1 MDFHKELTKIV
12 EKVSTRPTTNSLGEP
27 IASTPEGITNFW
39 KWFGE
44 SKAVDSEGRPLV
56 VHHGTSENGLKND
69 FFDPKQLGSVTKTK
83 SAKAGFFFVDDLDT
97 ARGYSQNANSKPV
110 SDLIKKSEMAE
121 KAGKWDLANQLM
133 AQAEKLDQSNKKEN
147 VVSTYLKIL
156 NPLVFDAENQ
166 NFLDIEEEIHFQ
178 IKKAKTNGNDALIVK
193 NLIDNAYSGQR
204 PANHYLVFSPNQIKS
219 VTNNGSFNPDTLK
232 ISESIK
238 SNEKQYKIPTVEI
251 TQDGQKFKTGFPV
264 TFDFVHNTES
274 ATKLFGKPK
283 KDSQFGRY
291 FEPHGRY
298 VTAVKNKENSQLT
311 DKMIS
316 GTITFSNPLV
326 IANNS
331 LKWKEDL
338 SKAFGGLRGRKLSM
352 ALIQKGY
359 DGVVTVDNPGT
370 DKAYVSEILD
380 LTTFDENYGK
390 KISEDDLS
398 AWHGTGNPDPYDK
411 FDYSK
416 VGGPGG
422 EGAQAYG
429 YGLYFS
435 NSKEIGEHY
444 RKTLSSNIG
453 GTTIFDPKTGEEL
466 AHYSPKKLAQTPQEL
481 AAWYVSTS
489 TSGPKQIFS
498 DARGKAI
505 KKGESKE
512 VISLLDKWVEIGA
525 VNGNRGEGKLYNVDI
540 PDDHEYLYWDGSIEE
555 QNDLVKKFFKNQIHG
570 YLLQAAK
577 SDPKWGDYS
586 DPKQATSGRTGKD
599 LYKDLSE
606 KLGSDKAASDA
617 LREAGVP
624 GIRYLDGGSR
634 ADGEGTCNYVIFDD
648 SRIKILAHENVNEN
662 FGSNEIP
669 KIWYRGTQEFPKN
682 VQTKSFSRFAY
693 YQGAKPDKIK
703 EPIPDEI
710 VNLYNDGKLETIN
723 YLYPTA
729 NWKISRTYQGMSNF
743 GFGIYFTNSIEWA
756 QRYGDYITCVQIS
769 PNYILKIK
777 WEERDIEGTTANKV
791 MNYVRKNAGMNVRDQ
806 ASYFYRAVK
815 SVDKTK
821 KAMYVEVSDGEGQ
834 LVVFDSTIIHSLATF
849 NFKQTQTNESAQ
861 CVDCEVIRPHRSFKV
876 DNVNE
881 SVDFDVKDYLEAP
894 ETEEQFDALMD
905 SLQKKEQEAKAAGD
919 KTLAFKYHRQFWHLA
934 GEYKRSKKRK
944 HFEQNP
950 DFAAFL
956 NRNGDMMEI
965 IHKDP
970 KNKGKYRVTAF
981 YNGKPSGHVENLT
994 ADKAIDEVLYWEHPL
1009 SMQQAKEIM
1018 AKWNTTNENFSL
1030 DDYEDEEEFE
1040 FPNGFIDKDGN
1051 AIKVSIMHDTWCQHL
1066 GYKGYTDYVVK
1077 TGNIRWSEVTNS
1089 IVIGQPPTP
1098 EQIEVLKKLAKA
1110 SPPVK
1115 MGEPLE
1121 VEVWNNKG
1129 FVDLISTRP
1138 NSDIWLSK
1146 VLSAAK
1152 KKKTKDNPY
1161 GKTLTESVDYSQ
1173 KLDFFAKQDQ
1183 KERNEYSKKLSSG
1196 KDWKE
1201 IAREYAKKKGR
1212 APDDLFGDKTRLK
1225 QFWSMKNLPFDS
1237 FSKKDWFNYWLLSQH
1252 SDENLLFQKQALEQ
1266 IKKHLGSNH
1275 EHAKY
1280 LADRISM
1287 SETGKQEFGTQKV
1300 LEKLFDSEESAL
1312 NFILERGIMNAT
1324 TKPANGRW
1332 QISVSL
1338 DPLSPDNIR
1347 VIPISFDDATALGTK
1362 LNKKVLKLSKPHW
1375 LDAQWIRTEPS
1386 KASEDIKNNLKS
1398 SKRMLVIV
1406 LDSNNEIIHGKDLF
1420 NAAIEL
1426 GMKKVPVQAITF
1438 EKVLKESINDIDHW
1452 SSYAKDKTFATENS
1466 ARNWLRIK
1474 TNDENL
1480 ANHFPLHKVL
1490 DRWKIGPKKLIKA
1503 KLLKEDEITV
1513 TRSTFDDVAKSGLV
1527 SPGDIKKVDR
1537 PTWIPIEAIT
1547 RSEEKSQK
1555 DKIYKIA
1562 HHISGKKVLK
1572 AIWIDEDNSIM
1583 DGHHRYEACKVLGFK
1598 KIPVQYVHLR

>member
-1 MDFHKELTKIV
+1 MDLHKELTKTV
-12 EKVSTRPTTNSLGEP
+12 EKNSTRPTTNSLGEP
-27 IASTPEGITNFW
+27 VSNNDDNVKNFLN
-39 KWFGE
+39 WFKG
-44 SKAVDSEGRPLV
+44 SKVVDDKDNPLV
-56 VHHGTSENGLKND
+56 VYHGSFNSFDEFKNKYANKTWEMFSDSSEYANRFASGKGGMVYKTYLNIKNPLDLRSLPAMRGNVRNKLLDALEDAGVNVDKDTLPYERDLYAIVNLAGHRTNFKEKVIEAGYDGIIMPDNHEGTSDEKNTI
-69 FFDPKQLGSVTKTK
+69 FATTYIVF
-83 SAKAGFFFVDDLDT
+83 
-97 ARGYSQNANSKPV
+97 NS
-110 SDLIKKSEMAE
+110 
-121 KAGKWDLANQLM
+121 
-133 AQAEKLDQSNKKEN
+133 
-147 VVSTYLKIL
+147 
-156 NPLVFDAENQ
+156 
-166 NFLDIEEEIHFQ
+166 
-178 IKKAKTNGNDALIVK
+178 
-193 NLIDNAYSGQR
+193 
-204 PANHYLVFSPNQIKS
+204 NQIKS
-219 VTNNGSFNPDTLK
+219 VWNKGKFDPNSPK
-232 ISESIK
+232 ISESIEP
-238 SNEKQYKIPTVEI
+238 NTKQDKIPTVEI
-251 TQDGQKFKTGFPV
+251 TQDGKEFKTGLPV
-264 TFDFVHNTES
+264 TFDFVHNTQS

-298 VTAVKNKENSQLT
+298 VTAVKNKETSKLN

-316 GTITFSNPLV
+316 GTITFNNPLV
-326 IANNS
+326 IDNNN
-331 LKWKEDL
+331 LNWKEDL
-338 SKAFGGLRGRKLSM
+338 SKAFGGLRGKKLSM

-359 DGVVTVDNPGT
+359 DGVVTVDYLRHNNMP
-370 DKAYVSEILD
+370 YVSEILD
-380 LTTFDENYGK
+380 LTTFDENHGK
-390 KISEDDLS
+390 KLSEDDLS
-398 AWHGTGNPDPYDK
+398 AWHGTGNPKPYDK
-411 FDYSK
+411 FDYNK

-429 YGLYFS
+429 YGLYFAGK
-435 NSKEIGEHY
+435 KEVADFYRKKLTQEQKKYVDGKEFDIDIPEHY
-444 RKTLSSNIG
+444 LADMISQYGDETRDTLELFAIRGGSPSVKKIAKTALEL
-453 GTTIFDPKTGEEL
+453 FD
-466 AHYSPKKLAQTPQEL
+466 
-481 AAWYVSTS
+481 
-489 TSGPKQIFS
+489 
-498 DARGKAI
+498 
-505 KKGESKE
+505 KGERP
-512 VISLLDKWVEIGA
+512 EIEYA
-525 VNGNRGEGKLYNVDI
+525 PIVFGKLYNVDI

-570 YLLQAAK
+570 YKVQAAK
-577 SDPKWGDYS
+577 SEKKWGDYS
-586 DPKQATSGRTGKD
+586 DPKQATSGKTGKD
-599 LYKDLSE
+599 LYRDLSE

-648 SRIKILAHENVNEN
+648 SRIKILAHE
-662 FGSNEIP
+662 
-669 KIWYRGTQEFPKN
+669 
-682 VQTKSFSRFAY
+682 
-693 YQGAKPDKIK
+693 
-703 EPIPDEI
+703 
-710 VNLYNDGKLETIN
+710 
-723 YLYPTA
+723 
-729 NWKISRTYQGMSNF
+729 
-743 GFGIYFTNSIEWA
+743 
-756 QRYGDYITCVQIS
+756 
-769 PNYILKIK
+769 
-777 WEERDIEGTTANKV
+777 
-791 MNYVRKNAGMNVRDQ
+791 
-806 ASYFYRAVK
+806 
-815 SVDKTK
+815 
-821 KAMYVEVSDGEGQ
+821 
-834 LVVFDSTIIHSLATF
+834 
-849 NFKQTQTNESAQ
+849 SA
-861 CVDCEVIRPHRSFKV
+861 
-876 DNVNE
+876 
-881 SVDFDVKDYLEAP
+881 DFDVKDYLEAP

-919 KTLAFKYHRQFWHLA
+919 KNLAFKYHRQFWHLA

-1030 DDYEDEEEFE
+1030 DDDEDEEEFE
-1040 FPNGFIDKDGN
+1040 FPNGFIDRDGK
-1051 AIKVSIMHDTWCQHL
+1051 AIKISSMHDTWCQNL

-1077 TGNIRWSEVTNS
+1077 TGNIRWSECTNS

-1161 GKTLTESVDYSQ
+1161 GK
-1173 KLDFFAKQDQ
+1173 
-1183 KERNEYSKKLSSG
+1183 
-1196 KDWKE
+1196 
-1201 IAREYAKKKGR
+1201 
-1212 APDDLFGDKTRLK
+1212 
-1225 QFWSMKNLPFDS
+1225 
-1237 FSKKDWFNYWLLSQH
+1237 
-1252 SDENLLFQKQALEQ
+1252 
-1266 IKKHLGSNH
+1266 
-1275 EHAKY
+1275 
-1280 LADRISM
+1280 
-1287 SETGKQEFGTQKV
+1287 V
-1300 LEKLFDSEESAL
+1300 LEKLFDSEESAKT
-1312 NFILERGIMNAT
+1312 FILERGILNAT

-1338 DPLSPDNIR
+1338 DPLSTDNIR

-1362 LNKKVLKLSKPHW
+1362 LNKKVLKITKPHW

-1386 KASEDIKNNLKS
+1386 TASEDVKNSLKS

-1406 LDSNNEIIHGKDLF
+1406 LDNNNEIIHGKDLF

-1426 GMKKVPVQAITF
+1426 GMKKVPVQSITF

-1452 SSYAKDKTFATENS
+1452 SSYAKDKTFATERS
-1466 ARNWLRIK
+1466 AREWLKIHSK
-1474 TNDENL
+1474 DENL

-1503 KLLKEDEITV
+1503 KLFSENDISV

-1562 HHISGKKVLK
+1562 HHISAKKVLK
-1572 AIWIDEDNSIM
+1572 AIWIDKDNSIM

-1598 KIPVQYVHLR
+1598 KIPVQHVHLR